1 MNPPIR
7 GECGQSARH
16 RIAHHLTRNLLALLG
31 LLIGPI
37 EGALAFGPFP
47 PGTTVF
53 VDAANTSGSENG
65 TAAHPFD
72 RIGEAINAAPAGA
85 VVGVAPGVYDENPDI
100 TKPLQLSA
108 TTLQLRRFRTWIVQ
122 RRSSSCP
129 GQVRPGCRRR
139 TPAPAHAHPT
149 SPAASVSRS
158 LPRRC
163 RRSSRAPPR
172 KSALHGSRR
181 YADQRSRRF
190 GRRNR

>member
-47 PGTTVF
+47 PGTTVV

-100 TKPLQLSA
+100 TKPLQLIGYDAA
-108 TTLQLRRFRTWIVQ
+108 TTTIQDLD
-122 RRSSSCP
+122 SS
-129 GQVRPGCRRR
+129 
-139 TPAPAHAHPT
+139 TPLFKLSGT
-149 SPAASVSRS
+149 SAAG
-158 LPRRC
+158 
-163 RRSSRAPPR
+163 APP
-172 KSALHGSRR
+172 KNSSARTCAPNQSGSVCVQV
-181 YADQRSRRF
+181 ASA
-190 GRRNR
+190 